1 MWQVYGQ
8 THILRQ
14 IEASLEQGKVPHAL
28 LLVGPPHVGKMTLAV
43 SLAQAVNCLE
53 PEPAPC
59 GTCSQCLRISQ
70 GQHAAVRVIEVG
82 QNRTDGP
89 VRTVIGINDIKDI
102 LRQVS
107 LKPYEGSCTVIIFDG
122 AEFMSEEAANA
133 VLKTLEEPP
142 PQVMFVLLSANE
154 TSVLPTIRSRCRRFS
169 MLPVPIEE
177 VAERLVS
184 DYGAETEESKSLA
197 KLSRGCL
204 GWAITASKNPD
215 AVQDLNVQLNQLKAV
230 CESGVAGRLAYAAEV
245 ATLFSKDREAG
256 RQKLYLWLRWWRDL
270 LLIKEGADSHIH
282 ILERALELQVLA
294 GALNTAQVVDFI
306 KRLLA
311 ALESLDQ
318 NANPRLALENLMI
331 NLPLEVS
338 AVHMTATLEAFKLR
352 AS

>member
-28 LLVGPPHVGKMTLAV
+28 LVVGPPHVGKMTLAV
-43 SLAQAVNCLE
+43 NLAQAVNCLE
-53 PEPAPC
+53 SEPAPC
-59 GTCSQCLRISQ
+59 GTCSQCLRISH
-70 GQHAAVRVIEVG
+70 GQHSAVRVIEVG
-82 QNRTDGP
+82 QNRTGSP

-169 MLPVPIEE
+169 MLPVPLDE
-177 VAERLVS
+177 VADRLVS
-184 DYGAETEESKSLA
+184 DYGTETEESKSLA

-204 GWAITASKNPD
+204 GWAITASKTPD
-215 AVQDLNVQLNQLKAV
+215 AVQDLNVQLNQLKTI

-256 RQKLYLWLRWWRDL
+256 RQTLYLWLRWWRDL

-294 GALNTAQVVDFI
+294 SALNTTQVVDFI

-338 AVHMTATLEAFKLR
+338 AFHRATTLEAVKPR
-352 AS
+352 VP